1 MYSLLNR
8 EEKQKLKII
17 KTHKDQLI
25 FREDE
30 ECEYA
35 GIVVS
40 GQISIRSYNLNGKEV
55 IYNTIDS
62 GGIFGNNLLFSSDR
76 KYKGDVIS
84 LKDST
89 VAIVDKETLLQIL
102 KENEDFLEY
111 YLKIQADSLKQIN
124 LKVKLLSFDS
134 ARERFMYY
142 LNYHQ
147 GLIHFESVSALANEL
162 SLSRENVS
170 RLLSSLVKE
179 GIIIKEKQLVKLID

>member
-30 ECEYA
+30 DCKYA

-76 KYKGDVIS
+76 KYKGDVIA

-89 VAIVDKETLLQIL
+89 VALVDKEALLQIL

>member
-30 ECEYA
+30 DCAYA

-76 KYKGDVIS
+76 KYKGDVIA

-89 VAIVDKETLLQIL
+89 VALVDKEALLQIL

>member
-30 ECEYA
+30 DFEYA
-35 GIVVS
+35 GIVVP

-89 VAIVDKETLLQIL
+89 VALVDKEALLQIL

>member
-30 ECEYA
+30 DCEYA

-76 KYKGDVIS
+76 KYKGDS
-84 LKDST
+84 RR
-89 VAIVDKETLLQIL
+89 A
-102 KENEDFLEY
+102 
-111 YLKIQADSLKQIN
+111 A
-124 LKVKLLSFDS
+124 
-134 ARERFMYY
+134 
-142 LNYHQ
+142 
-147 GLIHFESVSALANEL
+147 SVHGRDAPPSDPPL
-162 SLSRENVS
+162 RGPRV
-170 RLLSSLVKE
+170 
-179 GIIIKEKQLVKLID
+179 

>member
-30 ECEYA
+30 KCEYA

-89 VAIVDKETLLQIL
+89 VALVDKEALLQIL

>member
-30 ECEYA
+30 DCAYA

-76 KYKGDVIS
+76 KYKGDVIA

-89 VAIVDKETLLQIL
+89 VALVDKEALLQIL

-134 ARERFMYY
+134 GRERFMYY